1 MTLKTV
7 KDSCNQENL
16 LIFNM
21 KLMMMMVMSN

>member
-7 KDSCNQENL
+7 KDSCNQEHL

-21 KLMMMMVMSN
+21 KIMMMMMVMS